1 MTEYPTIDG
10 NIIKK
15 IINDVV
21 DDLGFKKKHLVHLNL
36 SSMFDED
43 FLFFDS
49 KKLIKKDAPNHLTNN
64 IQKKYDFIFCDLPFE
79 GRLDGSKY
87 VNISRMLND
96 GGISSF
102 LMPSFLH
109 VFKTQQG
116 RAFNAILRDCGFKIL
131 AVIKLPNSYMR
142 PLSGIQ
148 STLVFICNENEIE
161 ETFFADITDKKMID
175 FQSKLISLGIHA
187 LYDLNLRNEMHI
199 NQSLDDIVVEERDK
213 NLFDGI
219 EEKLFEFDGFEHWET
234 KHEFM
239 KMESE
244 YLDYKFLKLKDIA
257 TINTTRDVF
266 ENIDN
271 AFYIP
276 AIGLT
281 DIKEKMPEKEA
292 KKKPQNFF
300 QVVVNDQRVK
310 KKYLVNYFNSKHGQK
325 SIELEFSKYAGA
337 VIGRLRKSDIENI
350 LVPLPNLG
358 IQDEIIE
365 NITKLHKVKELL
377 ATIESSLSFKPI
389 SSSEQLSKLNKIY
402 ESSMELSE
410 AEEIFHE
417 IRKGESLIR
426 EFKQTFALDIKS
438 KKREEYIVFECVKT
452 VAGFLNAKGGTL
464 YIGVADNSDITGIGI
479 EIGSKKLFKSLDN
492 YLLRIKD
499 TFKNR
504 LGVASL
510 KNIEFTPVKIKG
522 KQILVI
528 DCSESEHQVYID
540 GKDTYLRCGP
550 STEKLEG
557 PELVKFSQKYN
568 KSL

>member
-1 MTEYPTIDG
+1 MDHINGD
-10 NIIKK
+10 IIKK

-21 DDLGFKKKHLVHLNL
+21 DELGLRKKIMHLNL
-36 SSMFDED
+36 SSIFDD
-43 FLFFDS
+43 DYLFFDS
-49 KKLIKKDAPNHLTNN
+49 KKFKSKEVPDHLTNN
-64 IQKKYDFIFCDLPFE
+64 QQKKYDFIFCDMPFWG
-79 GRLDGSKY
+79 GRRLEREKHLR
-87 VNISRMLND
+87 ICKMLND
-96 GGISSF
+96 GGVSAF
-102 LMPSFLH
+102 LMPSFMH

-116 RAFNAILRDCGFKIL
+116 RAFNVTLKDCGLKIL
-131 AVIKLPNSYMR
+131 AVIRLPDGFMR

-148 STLVFICNENEIE
+148 STLVFISEDNQIE
-161 ETFFADITDKKMID
+161 ETLFADCTNEKMID
-175 FQSKLISLGIHA
+175 FQSKLISMGILE
-187 LYDLNLRNEMHI
+187 LYDLNLREEI
-199 NQSLDDIVVEERDK
+199 LANQTTDDKFLEEKEK

-219 EEKLFEFDGFEHWET
+219 NERLSDFDGFEHWET
-234 KHEFM
+234 KREFS

-244 YLDYKFLKLKDIA
+244 YSNYKFLKLKDIA
-257 TINTTRDVF
+257 TINLTRDIF
-266 ENIDN
+266 EDLDN

-281 DIKEKMPEKEA
+281 DIREKMPEVDS

-300 QVVVNDQRVK
+300 QIAINDKRVK
-310 KKYLVNYFNSKHGQK
+310 KKYLVNYFKSEHGQK
-325 SIELEFSKYAGA
+325 SIKLEFSKYEGA
-337 VIGRLRKSDIENI
+337 VISRLRKPDIENI
-350 LVPLPNLG
+350 LIPLPNLG

-365 NITKLHKVKELL
+365 NISKLHKVKELL
-377 ATIESSLSFKPI
+377 ASIESSLSFKPI
-389 SSSEQLSKLNKIY
+389 SSSEQLSKLDKIY

-426 EFKQTFALDIKS
+426 EFKQTFALDIKT
-438 KKREEYIVFECVKT
+438 KKREDYIVFECVKT

-464 YIGVADNSDITGIGI
+464 YIGVADNSDITGIGA

-499 TFKNR
+499 TLKSR

-510 KNIEFTPVKIKG
+510 ENIEFIPVKVKG
-522 KQILVI
+522 KQILVLN
-528 DCSESEHQVYID
+528 CAESGHQVYID

-557 PELVKFSQKYN
+557 PDLVKFSQKYIKN
-568 KSL
+568 

>member
-1 MTEYPTIDG
+1 
-10 NIIKK
+10 
-15 IINDVV
+15 
-21 DDLGFKKKHLVHLNL
+21 
-36 SSMFDED
+36 MFDD
-43 FLFFDS
+43 NFLFFDS
-49 KKLIKKDAPNHLTNN
+49 KKFKTNEAPNYQTND

-79 GRLDGSKY
+79 GRLDGAKYITISK
-87 VNISRMLND
+87 MLND

-102 LMPSFLH
+102 LMPSFMH

-116 RAFNAILRDCGFKIL
+116 RAFNTILKDCGFKIL
-131 AVIKLPNSYMR
+131 AVIKLPHSFMR
-142 PLSGIQ
+142 PISGIQ
-148 STLVFICNENEIE
+148 STLVFISKQNKVE
-161 ETFFADITDKKMID
+161 ETFFADSADEKMID
-175 FQSKLISLGIHA
+175 FQSKLISLGILGLH
-187 LYDLNLRNEMHI
+187 DLNLRNEMLI
-199 NQSLDDIVVEERDK
+199 NQSPEDIVLEERDK

-219 EEKLFEFDGFEHWET
+219 EEKLSEFDGFEHWET
-234 KHEFM
+234 KREFS

-257 TINTTRDVF
+257 TINITRDAF

-281 DIKEKMPEKEA
+281 EVREKMPETNSR
-292 KKKPQNFF
+292 KKPQNYF
-300 QVVVNDQRVK
+300 QVVINDQRVK
-310 KKYLVNYFNSKHGQK
+310 KKYLVNYFNSEHGQK
-325 SIELEFSKYAGA
+325 CIELEFSKYAGA
-337 VIGRLRKSDIENI
+337 IIGRLRKGDIENMLI
-350 LVPLPNLG
+350 PLPNLG

-365 NITKLHKVKELL
+365 NISKLQKVKELL

-402 ESSMELSE
+402 ESSIELSE

-417 IRKGESLIR
+417 IRKGESLTR

-452 VAGFLNAKGGTL
+452 IAGFLNAKGGTL
-464 YIGVADNSDITGIGI
+464 FIGVADNSDIVGVGV

-499 TFKNR
+499 TLKNR

-510 KNIEFTPVKIKG
+510 KNIEFNPIKLKG

-528 DCSESEHQVYID
+528 NCSESEHQVYID
-540 GKDTYLRCGP
+540 EKDTYLRCGP

-557 PELVKFSQKYN
+557 PELVKFSQKYI
-568 KSL
+568 KSS